1 MGTGGLDLKPLLAL
15 ELRTKREH
23 LRRENAKTRAIG
35 RGACRSRKERILLHL
50 KVTSYIDMIG
60 PGLVAEEKG
69 ALRRSTYGDIA
80 SYST

>member
-1 MGTGGLDLKPLLAL
+1 M
-15 ELRTKREH
+15 
-23 LRRENAKTRAIG
+23 RRENAKTRAIG

-69 ALRRSTYGDIA
+69 KTITTYGDIA
-80 SYST
+80 SYSTIRDIAIDNAKFGWA